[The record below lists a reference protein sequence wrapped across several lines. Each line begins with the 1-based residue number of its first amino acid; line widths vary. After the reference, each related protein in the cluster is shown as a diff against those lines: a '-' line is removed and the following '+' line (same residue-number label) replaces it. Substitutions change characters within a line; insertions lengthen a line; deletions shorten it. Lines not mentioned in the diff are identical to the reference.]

1 MVDILGLI
9 DLQTISMVSA
19 AIGILIGIFNWIRK
33 SSTAEKQRQTEIE
46 TRQARLFMDIY
57 AAFTDPVLT
66 DMYADMLYYWE
77 WKDYE
82 DYKKKYVEP
91 KGIQQIIVQRYFNGI
106 GVLVLR
112 GLIDVT
118 LVNDL
123 MGEAITRTWEKFK
136 PMIERRRTDLNWPQL
151 WLPTELLC
159 DKMKPL
165 KTTYEE

>member
-1 MVDILGLI
+1 MI
-9 DLQTISMVSA
+9 DVQAISMASA
-19 AIGILIGIFNWIRK
+19 AIGILIGVVNWIRK
-33 SSTAEKQRQTEIE
+33 SSTAERLRKTEIE

-57 AAFTDPVLT
+57 ASFIDPELT
-66 DMYADMLYYWE
+66 EMYEDMLAYWE

-82 DYKKKYVEP
+82 DYVKKYVEP
-91 KGIQQIIVQRYFNGI
+91 KGIQQVTVQRFFNGI

-123 MGEAITRTWEKFK
+123 MGEAIIRTWEKFK
-136 PMIERRRTDLNWPQL
+136 PIYERRRIDLNWPQL

-159 DKMKPL
+159 DKMKSL